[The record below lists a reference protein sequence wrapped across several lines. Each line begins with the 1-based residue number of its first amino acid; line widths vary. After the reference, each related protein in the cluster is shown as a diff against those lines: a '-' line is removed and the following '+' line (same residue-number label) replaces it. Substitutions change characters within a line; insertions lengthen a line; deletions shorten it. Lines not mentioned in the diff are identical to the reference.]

1 MGLRSIFDG
10 IYVDQLIQKNDQG
23 DFTVYPYGIMGRGYV
38 LPADREPHMRQ
49 RLRRLML
56 VSVVAGVVFAMAISR
71 IAGLENAVSPL
82 GWAAII
88 AIGAALFAS
97 LIYYQ
102 RRLAR
107 GLQHAPGP
115 RPSVGEWLRRGR
127 QSRPTWT
134 YRFGVVAGLFLG
146 LLSVLALGVGA
157 VDGDALVIAC
167 SVFLLAISILAIWDG
182 LLGLKDRRARAG
194 A

>member
-23 DFTVYPYGIMGRGYV
+23 DFTVYPYGIMGRGYA
-38 LPADREPHMRQ
+38 LPADREPRMRQ
-49 RLRRLML
+49 RVRTLML
-56 VSVVAGVVFAMAISR
+56 VSIVAGVMFAMAISR
-71 IAGLENAVSPL
+71 IAGAQNAVSPL
-82 GWAAII
+82 GWAAIV
-88 AIGAALFAS
+88 AIVAALFAS

-102 RRLAR
+102 RRLAH
-107 GLQHAPGP
+107 GLQPAPGP

-134 YRFGVVAGLFLG
+134 YWFGVVVGLFLG
-146 LLSVLALGVGA
+146 LLSVLAIGVGA
-157 VDGDALVIAC
+157 ADGDALVIAC
-167 SVFLLAISILAIWDG
+167 SIFLLAISILAIWDG
-182 LLGLKDRRARAG
+182 LLGLKDRRSARA